1 MNSAKTMVNVSPKM
15 SNRDAIERELE
26 KFVKMFSTKA
36 VQAIVQSRLGDKMQT
51 FSNPRSLSND
61 WVSLNCITFFWKI
74 FFIEKQ
80 RLKRERERK
89 TNPQTFVL
97 FLLIGLFFYAGIM
110 GVIYVVSVYIWK
122 NKWRI
127 YTQRLNNYFDYKK
140 NYVADVIWYEHIS
153 KPKLII

>member
-61 WVSLNCITFFWKI
+61 WVSELENQVKTKKSKTNEKRNEFLATLGCFVIIGISTPRLPPISQLSIKQCSVFVVVVWRISIVIVLLNCC
-74 FFIEKQ
+74 
-80 RLKRERERK
+80 
-89 TNPQTFVL
+89 
-97 FLLIGLFFYAGIM
+97 
-110 GVIYVVSVYIWK
+110 
-122 NKWRI
+122 
-127 YTQRLNNYFDYKK
+127 
-140 NYVADVIWYEHIS
+140 
-153 KPKLII
+153 

>member
-61 WVSLNCITFFWKI
+61 WVSELEIRQKATTK
-74 FFIEKQ
+74 
-80 RLKRERERK
+80 LSD
-89 TNPQTFVL
+89 FVMFCDFVYL
-97 FLLIGLFFYAGIM
+97 LLPAPRANFQLHTVLSCSVVVVFSLIVIVVELLLIGS
-110 GVIYVVSVYIWK
+110 VS
-122 NKWRI
+122 
-127 YTQRLNNYFDYKK
+127 QRRSEKK
-140 NYVADVIWYEHIS
+140 ITEFVPFMAAFLYE
-153 KPKLII
+153 

>member
-61 WVSLNCITFFWKI
+61 WVSEPFNNKKTHLCITLLSFRGK
-74 FFIEKQ
+74 
-80 RLKRERERK
+80 KRR
-89 TNPQTFVL
+89 N
-97 FLLIGLFFYAGIM
+97 
-110 GVIYVVSVYIWK
+110 K
-122 NKWRI
+122 NKNHRI
-127 YTQRLNNYFDYKK
+127 I
-140 NYVADVIWYEHIS
+140 VANDG
-153 KPKLII
+153 K